1 MPADGPLELDD
12 RIVWFKNGNIHREDG
27 PAGFLSGDQELSA
40 RRAAERR
47 KAHTSAVSAWGRGLQ
62 IDQILVWEQEKE
74 RERDIRFVDL
84 GHYLCEVRAGQYWRL
99 ENLASFDEFLAKRF
113 PESCH
118 RQLKIPQYGRV
129 VVEDQAGSVRRRDH
143 DRLRFEAERFK
154 RLLADEESRRR

>member
-27 PAGFLSGDQELSA
+27 PAGFLPGDQELSG
-40 RRAAERR
+40 RRAAGAEKRP
-47 KAHTSAVSAWGRGLQ
+47 SVRGFGLRPRLQ
-62 IDQILVWEQEKE
+62 LDQILVREQEKE
-74 RERDIRFVDL
+74 RERDIHFVDL
-84 GHYLCEVRAGQYWRL
+84 GRYLCEVCSGQYWRL